1 MGNVYKTDLS
11 LLILKE
17 AVDIKGRMAK
27 IFFCF
32 STSDERNHLEILN
45 DIYKLI
51 LRPNFME
58 KITNIDSYQK
68 LVEYIDN
75 YREE

>member
-1 MGNVYKTDLS
+1 
-11 LLILKE
+11 
-17 AVDIKGRMAK
+17 MAK

-32 STSDERNHLEILN
+32 STSDEKNHLEILN

-51 LRPNFME
+51 LRPNFIKEMG
-58 KITNIDSYQK
+58 NIDNYQK